1 LRYLLFCIMAGNES
15 LYKAD
20 AEAFGANMN
29 NIAHSQTMLAAIR
42 NYQKVGSSLRL
53 HAQMWAS
60 PIFYFKHTRL
70 CIVCWCLRLKAFEL
84 WE

>member
-1 LRYLLFCIMAGNES
+1 
-15 LYKAD
+15 
-20 AEAFGANMN
+20 
-29 NIAHSQTMLAAIR
+29 
-42 NYQKVGSSLRL
+42 VGSSLRL